1 MWLTGR
7 YDPRTNWLRVKLRMS
22 RYEDR
27 FGVCVQ
33 MYRRIQQQAGFIQ
46 FVQKEFEQAR
56 ALFLESEI
64 DVREVSLPCSLHHRA
79 LVSQTPLP
87 GE

>member
-1 MWLTGR
+1 MI
-7 YDPRTNWLRVKLRMS
+7 VMS

-33 MYRRIQQQAGFIQ
+33 MYWRIQQQAGFIQ

-64 DVREVSLPCSLHHRA
+64 DVREVSPLSSFHRA